1 MAHLRR
7 ISPTA
12 KPKLLTGGP
21 GRLCQALD
29 ITRKNSNDLDLTSPD
44 SPIQIA
50 DDGTH
55 PTGIQT
61 TPRIGLSKAA
71 DLPLRFL
78 TSEITDAKRSTS
90 RSKMQPGVKPTL

>member
-29 ITRKNSNDLDLTSPD
+29 ITRKNSNDLDLTAHD

-50 DDGTH
+50 DDGH
-55 PTGIQT
+55 RPTKIET
-61 TPRIGLSKAA
+61 TPRIGISKAA
-71 DLPLRFL
+71 DKPLRFL
-78 TSEITDAKRSTS
+78 IAS
-90 RSKMQPGVKPTL
+90 RQK